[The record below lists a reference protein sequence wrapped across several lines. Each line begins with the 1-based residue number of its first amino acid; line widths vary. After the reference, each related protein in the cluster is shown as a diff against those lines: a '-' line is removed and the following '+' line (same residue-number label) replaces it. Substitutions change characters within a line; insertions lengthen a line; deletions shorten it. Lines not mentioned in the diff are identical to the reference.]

1 MTDLF
6 EDEVSLLGS
15 VFSAANEKVY
25 VLAKIPNRIV
35 GIRLSIEGRQ
45 SYFDLIFELS
55 ATYPNE
61 VPKLKI
67 SSDDFSRQK
76 TDLLAVKIMEELKS
90 TVALGKHLL

>member
-1 MTDLF
+1 
-6 EDEVSLLGS
+6 
-15 VFSAANEKVY
+15 
-25 VLAKIPNRIV
+25 
-35 GIRLSIEGRQ
+35 
-45 SYFDLIFELS
+45 LIFELS

>member
-1 MTDLF
+1 
-6 EDEVSLLGS
+6 
-15 VFSAANEKVY
+15 VFSASNEKVY

-35 GIRLSIEGRQ
+35 GIRLSIEAGRQ